1 MAYEKRCIKLLV
13 NKMGESIF
21 APEATA
27 IEVVDEAGGEFVEI
41 TQGEDKMRIEPSE
54 WPTLKEAI
62 DEMINSC
69 R

>member
-1 MAYEKRCIKLLV
+1 
-13 NKMGESIF
+13 MGESIF